1 MDAGE
6 LRTLR
11 MAKGSRTPGK
21 GYANTSRR
29 SPAPA
34 TPPIG
39 SFDLVLRIIN
49 GEFDGPELVAI
60 HQAAYLRLLE
70 VSPAL
75 LADALEALRGAQNEI
90 RRLTAPE

>member
-11 MAKGSRTPGK
+11 MAKRSRTPGK
-21 GYANTSRR
+21 GYANPARR
-29 SPAPA
+29 SPA

-39 SFDLVLRIIN
+39 SFDLVLHIIN

-90 RRLTAPE
+90 QRLTAPE

>member
-6 LRTLR
+6 LRALTMVKR
-11 MAKGSRTPGK
+11 SRTQGK
-21 GYANTSRR
+21 GRANPSR
-29 SPAPA
+29 PAPA

-60 HQAAYLRLLE
+60 YQAAYLRLLE
-70 VSPAL
+70 VSPPL
-75 LADALEALRGAQNEI
+75 LADAQHALRGAQDEI
-90 RRLTAPE
+90 RRLIAPE

>member
-6 LRTLR
+6 LRALR
-11 MAKGSRTPGK
+11 MAKRSRTLDK
-21 GYANTSRR
+21 GRANPSRH
-29 SPAPA
+29 SPA

-60 HQAAYLRLLE
+60 YQAAYLRLLE
-70 VSPAL
+70 VSP
-75 LADALEALRGAQNEI
+75 GTSP
-90 RRLTAPE
+90 RRATSPAWRPGRDQAAHST

>member
-6 LRTLR
+6 LRALR
-11 MAKGSRTPGK
+11 MAKRSRTQGK
-21 GYANTSRR
+21 RSANPSRP
-29 SPAPA
+29 SPT

-70 VSPAL
+70 ASPAL
-75 LADALEALRGAQNEI
+75 LADALQALRGAQDEI
-90 RRLTAPE
+90 DRLHST